1 MQRSDSR
8 TNYPPTGSELSAAM
22 ASCRGAFLGTALIS
36 GMSNILTLAGAM
48 FMLEVYDRVLPSRS
62 VPTLVGLVVLVGGLF
77 TALGLL
83 DAIRGRILA
92 RIGGMI
98 DEALSGRV
106 YETLVRMPL
115 LIGNRSEGL
124 LPLRDLDAIRSYLS
138 GLGPVA
144 LFDLP
149 WIPLYL
155 VICFAFHPLIG
166 FTALA
171 GALILIG
178 LTVLTEVLVRAPT
191 KAATEAAISR
201 NGLAE
206 TSRRN
211 AEALTA
217 MGMVG
222 RIAERWNEANGQY
235 MRSQRRASDVGG
247 GLGAISK
254 VLRMMLQSCVLA
266 VGAYLVIQ
274 QEATAGII
282 IAGSILSARALA
294 PVDLAIAHSKGFVS
308 ARQSWQRLNRLLST
322 LPVPAARM
330 ELEPPTHRLAVE
342 NVSVV
347 PPGAQKLVVQDVRFK
362 IEAGQGLGIIG
373 PSGSGKSSLAR
384 LIVGV
389 WHPARGGVTLDGAS
403 LDQWSPETLGRHIGY
418 LPQDVELMAG
428 TVAQNIA
435 RFEPKPDAK
444 AVIAAATEVGI
455 HDLIVTLPQGYD
467 TPIGEQGTSLSAGQ
481 AQRIALARAVYGN
494 PFLVVLD
501 EPNSNLDSEG
511 DEALTRAILGVRER
525 KGIVIVVTHRPSAIA
540 GVDQVLVMSKGQMQ
554 MFGPKDEVLS
564 KVLQRPAPPPRPL
577 KVVPESGSAGW

>member
-1 MQRSDSR
+1 
-8 TNYPPTGSELSAAM
+8 M

-62 VPTLVGLVVLVGGLF
+62 MPTLVGLLVLVGGLF

-98 DEALSGRV
+98 DESLSGRV
-106 YETLVRMPL
+106 YDTLVRMPL

-171 GALILIG
+171 GAIILIG

-254 VLRMMLQSCVLA
+254 VLRMMLQSGVLA

-308 ARQSWQRLNRLLST
+308 ARQSWRRLNRLLST

-347 PPGAQKLVVQDVRFK
+347 PPGAQKLVVQDVR
-362 IEAGQGLGIIG
+362 IQ
-373 PSGSGKSSLAR
+373 
-384 LIVGV
+384 
-389 WHPARGGVTLDGAS
+389 ARGRS
-403 LDQWSPETLGRHIGY
+403 RSRHH
-418 LPQDVELMAG
+418 
-428 TVAQNIA
+428 
-435 RFEPKPDAK
+435 R
-444 AVIAAATEVGI
+444 
-455 HDLIVTLPQGYD
+455 
-467 TPIGEQGTSLSAGQ
+467 
-481 AQRIALARAVYGN
+481 AQRLRQ
-494 PFLVVLD
+494 
-501 EPNSNLDSEG
+501 
-511 DEALTRAILGVRER
+511 
-525 KGIVIVVTHRPSAIA
+525 VVTGAAYRRRLASRTRRGH
-540 GVDQVLVMSKGQMQ
+540 
-554 MFGPKDEVLS
+554 
-564 KVLQRPAPPPRPL
+564 PRWRR
-577 KVVPESGSAGW
+577 A

>member
-62 VPTLVGLVVLVGGLF
+62 MPTLVGLVVLVGGLF

-171 GALILIG
+171 GAIILIG

-222 RIAERWNEANGQY
+222 RIAERWSEANGQY

-254 VLRMMLQSCVLA
+254 VLRMMLQSGVLA
-266 VGAYLVIQ
+266 VGAYLVIH

-362 IEAGQGLGIIG
+362 VEAGQGLGIIG

-389 WHPARGGVTLDGAS
+389 WHPARGGVTLDGAT

-540 GVDQVLVMSKGQMQ
+540 GVDQVMVMSKGQMQ
-554 MFGPKDEVLS
+554 MFGPKEEVLS
-564 KVLQRPAPPPRPL
+564 KVLQRPAPSPRSL
-577 KVVPESGSAGW
+577 KVVPESGSAG

>member
-1 MQRSDSR
+1 
-8 TNYPPTGSELSAAM
+8 M

-62 VPTLVGLVVLVGGLF
+62 MPTLVGLVVLVGGLF

-171 GALILIG
+171 GAIILIG

-222 RIAERWNEANGQY
+222 RIAERWSEANGQY

-254 VLRMMLQSCVLA
+254 VLRMMLQSGVLA
-266 VGAYLVIQ
+266 VGAYLVIH

-362 IEAGQGLGIIG
+362 VEAGQGLGIIG

-389 WHPARGGVTLDGAS
+389 WHPARGGVTLDGAT

-540 GVDQVLVMSKGQMQ
+540 GVDQVMVMSKGQMQ
-554 MFGPKDEVLS
+554 MFGPKEEVLS
-564 KVLQRPAPPPRPL
+564 KVLQRPAPSPRSL
-577 KVVPESGSAGW
+577 KVVPESGSAG